1 MSFTLLG
8 EYMNRYT
15 AIYFLTGVLLSIC
28 NLQAATYTVSKNGTG
43 QFTSV
48 QAAINAA
55 GADGSSS
62 GDEVVILDTATYEEQ
77 VTIDSSCSGLTV
89 RSSNPKSLRKP
100 VIR

>member
-1 MSFTLLG
+1 
-8 EYMNRYT
+8 MNRYT

-43 QFTSV
+43 QFPLCNSD
-48 QAAINAA
+48 ICA

>member
-1 MSFTLLG
+1 
-8 EYMNRYT
+8 MNRYT

-48 QAAINAA
+48 QAAIYAA
-55 GADGSSS
+55 GADGAA
-62 GDEVVILDTATYEEQ
+62 VVMIVILDTATYEEQ

-89 RSSNPKSLRKP
+89 RSSSPKSLRKP